1 MRTATISVPPAVR
14 QALGDEAV
22 AEFVPWLDDR
32 VRLLLKQEGVPR
44 DEYQAVLSRLDRL
57 EREVGLVLEE
67 QARLRAELREDI
79 GALHRRIDELIDRFE
94 ARFVDMERYL
104 EARLREMND
113 KWEARLREMDEK
125 WEARLKE
132 ISIGWDARQKDTES
146 RWEARVSNIERR
158 LDRMEERLDR
168 MEERLDR
175 MYQQMI
181 VQTRWLIGAVLGI
194 GTVISVLL
202 AIAQFT
208 P

>member
-1 MRTATISVPPAVR
+1 MRTAPISVPPAVR

-44 DEYQAVLSRLDRL
+44 DEYQALLSRLDRL

-67 QARLRAELREDI
+67 QARLRAEVREDI

-104 EARLREMND
+104 EARLREMD
-113 KWEARLREMDEK
+113 DK

-132 ISIGWDARQKDTES
+132 ISVGWDARQKDTES
-146 RWEARVSNIERR
+146 RWEARVGNIERR
-158 LDRMEERLDR
+158 LDRMEERLNR

-175 MYQQMI
+175 MYHQMI